1 MPRKSS
7 RCAIVNLRGMG
18 APGSDRWVV
27 LTCFA
32 ACSTGRISCRQMAL
46 TLHWGVARDA
56 VAERCASG
64 RAAALQH
71 LVVARKDFIQADC
84 ILFTIQ
90 VKHRERTCARC
101 VNVIHHDLSL
111 FGGRGPRWST
121 SFSCHYGKAS
131 GMWTSIGDWVGG
143 VRERG
148 CGHCGA
154 LESGGGRG
162 TARVNDCRL

>member
-1 MPRKSS
+1 MQHPSPSWSCRAAAGDAAEEQPMRHRQPEGDGSARFRS
-7 RCAIVNLRGMG
+7 MG
-18 APGSDRWVV
+18 RVDV
-27 LTCFA
+27 LA

-71 LVVARKDFIQADC
+71 LVARKDFIQADC

-131 GMWTSIGDWVGG
+131 GMWTSIGDWG
-143 VRERG
+143 
-148 CGHCGA
+148 
-154 LESGGGRG
+154 
-162 TARVNDCRL
+162 